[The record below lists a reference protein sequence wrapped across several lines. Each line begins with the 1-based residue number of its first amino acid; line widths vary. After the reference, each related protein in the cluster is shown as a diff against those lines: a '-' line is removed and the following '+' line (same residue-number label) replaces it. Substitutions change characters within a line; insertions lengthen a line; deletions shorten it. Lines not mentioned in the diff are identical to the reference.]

1 MLTWLPAVRVGVFL
15 LCALPAGLLL
25 ERLFT
30 GGLGANPVEALL
42 HGTGSWG
49 LRLLLV
55 TLAITPLRHLTGANW
70 LVRLRRQI
78 GLWAFAYVVAHFSVF
93 IVFEHRAVLSSI
105 IEDIIARPY
114 ILIGTSAFFLLL
126 PLAITSTKGWIRRL
140 GRRWQQLHWLIYPAA
155 VLGVLHFFMLIRAN
169 RWTEPLIYA
178 VILTLLLGF
187 RGYRR
192 WVRWRVA

>member
-1 MLTWLPAVRVGVFL
+1 MLTWLPMLRVGVFI
-15 LCALPAGLLL
+15 LCAVPAALLT
-25 ERLFT
+25 ERLLT
-30 GGLGANPVEALL
+30 GGLGANPVESLL

-55 TLAITPLRHLTGANW
+55 TLAITPLRHITGANW

-78 GLWAFAYVVAHFSVF
+78 GLWAFAYAVAHFLIF
-93 IVFEHRAVLSSI
+93 IVFEHRAVLISI
-105 IEDIIARPY
+105 VEDIIARPY

-140 GRRWQQLHWLIYPAA
+140 GKRWKQLHWLIYPAA
-155 VLGVLHFFMLIRAN
+155 VLGVVHFFMLIRAN

-178 VILTLLLGF
+178 AVLALLLGF
-187 RGYRR
+187 RVLR
-192 WVRWRVA
+192 RWRVG

>member
-1 MLTWLPAVRVGVFL
+1 MPMLRVGVFI
-15 LCALPAGLLL
+15 LCAVPAALLS
-25 ERLFT
+25 ERLLT

-55 TLAITPLRHLTGANW
+55 TLAITPLRHITGANW

-78 GLWAFAYVVAHFSVF
+78 GLWAFAYAAAHFLIF

-105 IEDIIARPY
+105 VEDIIARPY
-114 ILIGTSAFFLLL
+114 ILIGTSAFLLL
-126 PLAITSTKGWIRRL
+126 MPLAITSTKGWIRRL
-140 GRRWQQLHWLIYPAA
+140 GKRWQRLHWLIYPAA
-155 VLGVLHFFMLIRAN
+155 VLGVVHFFMLIRAN

-178 VILTLLLGF
+178 AVLVLLLGF
-187 RGYRR
+187 RVLR
-192 WVRWRVA
+192 RWRVG

>member
-1 MLTWLPAVRVGVFL
+1 MLRGGVFI
-15 LCALPAGLLL
+15 LCAVPAALLT
-25 ERLFT
+25 ERLLT
-30 GGLGANPVEALL
+30 GGLGANPVESLL

-55 TLAITPLRHLTGANW
+55 TLAITPLRHITGANW

-78 GLWAFAYVVAHFSVF
+78 GLWAFAYAVAHFLIF

-105 IEDIIARPY
+105 VEDIIARPY

-140 GRRWQQLHWLIYPAA
+140 GKRWKQLHWLIYPAA
-155 VLGVLHFFMLIRAN
+155 VLGVVHFFMLIRAN

-178 VILTLLLGF
+178 AVLALLLGF
-187 RGYRR
+187 RVLR
-192 WVRWRVA
+192 RWRVG

>member
-1 MLTWLPAVRVGVFL
+1 MQLTWHPGLRVGVFIA
-15 LCALPAGLLL
+15 CALPAGILV

-42 HGTGSWG
+42 HGTGSWA

-55 TLAITPLRHLTGANW
+55 TLAVTPLRHLTGLNW

-78 GLWAFAYVVAHFSVF
+78 GLWAFAYAIAHFMVF
-93 IVFEHRAVLSSI
+93 IVFEHRAQLSSI
-105 IEDIIARPY
+105 VDDILRRPY
-114 ILIGTSAFFLLL
+114 ILIGTSAFLLLL

-155 VLGVLHFFMLIRAN
+155 ALAVLHFFMLIRAN

-178 VILTLLLGF
+178 AVLTGLLGF
-187 RGYRR
+187 RVIRR
-192 WVRWRVA
+192 WSVR